1 MQADRQTDAQTDM
14 LIATV
19 RTPPGGGN
27 ITYHKYYTGLLPLSR
42 EKKNPW
48 LFQTKLQT
56 TYWTNVHL
64 LIQNVLVTKF
74 WSRFS

>member
-42 EKKNPW
+42 EKKIPD
-48 LFQTKLQT
+48 F
-56 TYWTNVHL
+56 
-64 LIQNVLVTKF
+64 
-74 WSRFS
+74 SRRNCRQHTEQMYIY